1 MNDEELFE
9 TELKRLKPARAP
21 EELMGRLVAVG
32 LARTNLVETRSGTS
46 RERTLAKA
54 GAPNGF
60 GWLRWL
66 VPATALA
73 GAVCLVALVLSRDAT
88 HAVKPSKD
96 SVKISAVAPLKA
108 DDVQIDRHLLAS
120 FDAVARLPDGA
131 PLRVRCREWADKVVV
146 VDSGNGVVIER
157 TQPRLEVVPVNFEIY

>member
-108 DDVQIDRHLLAS
+108 DDVQIDRCVAICCRQLRHLNRSQLHLA
-120 FDAVARLPDGA
+120 LYP
-131 PLRVRCREWADKVVV
+131 
-146 VDSGNGVVIER
+146 GNHFVQHLG
-157 TQPRLEVVPVNFEIY
+157 Q